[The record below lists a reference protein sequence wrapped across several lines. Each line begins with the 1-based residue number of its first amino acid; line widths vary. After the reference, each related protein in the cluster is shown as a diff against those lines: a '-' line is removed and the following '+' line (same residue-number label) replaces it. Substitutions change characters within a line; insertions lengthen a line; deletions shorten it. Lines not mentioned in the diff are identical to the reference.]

1 MAEERDDQE
10 FGGTEGRQE
19 GQQPT
24 GQQAQQPTGQQA
36 QQPTGQQGQP
46 SEFGQQQAQQPTGQQ
61 GGQPMGAN
69 DSQTGSGTPLS
80 QGSEFGGQSSS
91 GQTQPSRGSGGTLT
105 SDQGPGVGTQSKS
118 GSAGGSS
125 SEEGFIGSQGSG
137 SDDYLQDRG
146 SEPSGSSSAEAT
158 EGTDFAEQGRGALEG
173 DEEDSETGQ
182 SRSGNEDIERP

>member
-46 SEFGQQQAQQPTGQQ
+46 SEFGQQQGQQPTGQQ
-61 GGQPMGAN
+61 GGQPIGGN
-69 DSQTGSGTPLS
+69 DSQAGSGTPLS

-91 GQTQPSRGSGGTLT
+91 GQTQPSSGGADTLT
-105 SDQGPGVGTQSKS
+105 SDQGPGVGTQSTS
-118 GSAGGSS
+118 CNSS
-125 SEEGFIGSQGSG
+125 DEGFIGSQDSG

-158 EGTDFAEQGRGALEG
+158 EGSDFAKQGRGALEG